1 METIQIISVLFSLLF
16 LIVVFRLIFK
26 KKLREE
32 FSIIWIMCAIVLNV
46 FAFWKHGIDKFAS
59 FLGVYYA
66 PSLLF
71 MFMFAA
77 IISYCLH
84 LSKIIS
90 KQSNDIKNLTQ
101 QLAILENRDK
111 KEV

>member
-1 METIQIISVLFSLLF
+1 
-16 LIVVFRLIFK
+16 
-26 KKLREE
+26 
-32 FSIIWIMCAIVLNV
+32 
-46 FAFWKHGIDKFAS
+46 
-59 FLGVYYA
+59 
-66 PSLLF
+66 
-71 MFMFAA
+71 MFAA